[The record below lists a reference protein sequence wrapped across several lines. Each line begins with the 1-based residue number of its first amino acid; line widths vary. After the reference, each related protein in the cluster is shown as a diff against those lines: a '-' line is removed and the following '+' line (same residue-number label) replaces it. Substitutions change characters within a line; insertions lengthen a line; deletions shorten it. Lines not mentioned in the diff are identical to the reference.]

1 MLSET
6 QCGLTSFVSQVLLG
20 SNGSGKS
27 TILKLISR
35 LYDPTE
41 GTILIDG
48 HDIKTLRMEDIRRA
62 MAILFQDYTLFPVT
76 VRLYALHAI
85 LEFADMYTHRLE
97 KTSPSEIPLTRM
109 MTPR

>member
-1 MLSET
+1 MCLET
-6 QCGLTSFVSQVLLG
+6 QCRLTPFVSQVILG
-20 SNGSGKS
+20 SNRSGKS
-27 TILKLISR
+27 TVLKLISR

-76 VRLYALHAI
+76 VRLSAALRAI
-85 LEFADMYTHRLE
+85 L
-97 KTSPSEIPLTRM
+97 
-109 MTPR
+109 